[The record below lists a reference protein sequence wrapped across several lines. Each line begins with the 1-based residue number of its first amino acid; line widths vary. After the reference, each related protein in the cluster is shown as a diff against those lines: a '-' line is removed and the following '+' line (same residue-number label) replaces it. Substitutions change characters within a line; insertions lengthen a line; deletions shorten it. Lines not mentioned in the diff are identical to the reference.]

1 MTNKEQ
7 TMNAHNAIAKQYY
20 ELYKDDKSDLAYFD
34 EFLSTCEKRVLDLGC
49 GMGHYSKYMKSKGF
63 DVVGVDFSKQMIKIA
78 KKTCPKTKFHVADIC
93 DLKVLKKEK
102 FDGVVLAY
110 VIQHLS
116 KAEVEHVIKNLDKN
130 LNPSAKM
137 LLFVREGDKVLT
149 EEEPIDASFQYIIN
163 EYTKKEITELLGN
176 HGWNVTYVQQKP
188 KINDP
193 YSLAPDTMVV
203 IAERR
208 L

>member
-1 MTNKEQ
+1 MKVYD
-7 TMNAHNAIAKQYY
+7 AIAKKYY
-20 ELYKDDKSDLAYFD
+20 ELYKDDKSNLVYFD
-34 EFLSTCEKRVLDLGC
+34 EFLSTCEKRILDLGC

-63 DVVGVDFSKQMIKIA
+63 EVVGIDFSKQMIKIA
-78 KKTCPKTKFHVADIC
+78 KKTCPKTKFYVADIC
-93 DLKVLKKEK
+93 DLKVLKKN

-110 VIQHLS
+110 VLQHLS
-116 KAEVEHVIKNLDKN
+116 KNEVENLIKNLDKN

-137 LLFVREGDKVLT
+137 LLFVREGDQVLT
-149 EEEPIDASFQYIIN
+149 EEEPIDSTFQYIIN
-163 EYTKKEITELLGN
+163 EYTKNEITELLN
-176 HGWNVTYVQQKP
+176 KFGWNVTMVKQKP

-203 IAERR
+203 IAERK

>member
-20 ELYKDDKSDLAYFD
+20 ELYKDDKSDLSYFD
-34 EFLSTCEKRVLDLGC
+34 EFLSTCEKKVLDLGC

-137 LLFVREGDKVLT
+137 LLFVREGDQVLT
-149 EEEPIDASFQYIIN
+149 EEEPIDTSFQYIIN
-163 EYTKKEITELLGN
+163 EYTQKEITELLN
-176 HGWNVTYVQQKP
+176 KYGWNVTFAQKKP
-188 KINDP
+188 KVNDP